1 MRKLGICAV
10 VAVTVVLA
18 ACGSSSH
25 SGTSAATSTAPSAT
39 STTPPTTSPST
50 TVPGSDMATT
60 VANAMIASGVPATI
74 AFTYT
79 AENDPNKLLGRQGGY
94 TSKVSLQDSRL
105 PKVTDFLS
113 ESASSIDGGAAIECY
128 PNSSGAQDRYQELKG
143 FQGGILG
150 DGYDYVSGSCVLRLS
165 KDLTPTQASQ
175 YQKAFEAAS
184 N

>member
-1 MRKLGICAV
+1 MRKLGIYAI

-39 STTPPTTSPST
+39 STTPPTTSPSS
-50 TVPGSDMATT
+50 TVPGSDATT

-113 ESASSIDGGAAIECY
+113 ESASSTDGGAAIECY
-128 PNSSGAQDRYQELKG
+128 PDSSGAQDRYQELKG

-184 N
+184 K